1 MVEKYILNGDKL
13 PTLPTP
19 HDCEIVEIVCKDNFL
34 IFKFCILV
42 LSILPKSLFNWFSSQ
57 NKVLYM

>member
-34 IFKFCILV
+34 IIFGEDENHTLTRVRIEET
-42 LSILPKSLFNWFSSQ
+42 
-57 NKVLYM
+57 